1 MLILSRMKGESIMVG
16 DTVEVFVVDVRG
28 DKVRIG
34 INAPSNVEVHRKEI
48 YLKIQSQKGD
58 GDAA

>member
-1 MLILSRMKGESIMVG
+1 MKGESIMVG